1 MKQLEKISKNHKK
14 WVSIAKSFGA
24 GELSEDVVQ
33 DMYLKIYTNKNNKDI
48 SDAYIWLTLR
58 SVYIDKVRIDNRM
71 TKVNLEDVKSLVSE
85 QIDELEFHSFTKIN
99 TKIEAVK
106 YKTHYSD
113 VIILNN
119 YFEKGLSMR
128 KIAAKYNIAPSTV
141 FRSIKKTKEKIRLEI
156 GEDFEDYLN
165 KEYERI

>member
-1 MKQLEKISKNHKK
+1 MKQLENLAKNHKK

-33 DMYLKIYTNKNNKDI
+33 DMYLKIYTNKSNKDI

-71 TKVNLEDVKSLVSE
+71 QKVNLEDVKGLVSE
-85 QIDELEFHSFTKIN
+85 QIDELEFQSFTKIN

>member
-1 MKQLEKISKNHKK
+1 MKQLEKLAKNHKK

-33 DMYLKIYTNKNNKDI
+33 DMYLKIYTNKSNKDI

-85 QIDELEFHSFTKIN
+85 QIDELEFQSFTKIN

-119 YFEKGLSMR
+119 YFDKGLSMR

>member
-1 MKQLEKISKNHKK
+1 MKQLNKLVANHKQ
-14 WVSIAKSFGA
+14 WVSIARSFGA
-24 GELSEDVVQ
+24 GETSEDIVQ
-33 DMYLKIYTNKNNKDI
+33 DMYLKVYDNKINKEI
-48 SDAYIWLTLR
+48 NSAYIWLTLR
-58 SVYIDKVRIDNRM
+58 SIYFDKLRLENKITTISIDDVR
-71 TKVNLEDVKSLVSE
+71 
-85 QIDELEFHSFTKIN
+85 ELKNDDFDINEFDSFTKIN

-119 YFEKGLSMR
+119 YFVKGLSMR

-156 GEDFEDYLN
+156 EEDYIDYIN
-165 KEYERI
+165 QDYERI

>member
-1 MKQLEKISKNHKK
+1 MKQLEKLAKNHKK

-33 DMYLKIYTNKNNKDI
+33 DMYLKIYTNKSNKDI

-71 TKVNLEDVKSLVSE
+71 QKVNLEDVKSLVSE
-85 QIDELEFHSFTKIN
+85 QIDELEFQSFTKIN

-128 KIAAKYNIAPSTV
+128 KIASKYNIAPSTV
-141 FRSIKKTKEKIRLEI
+141 FRSIKKTKEKIKSEI

>member
-1 MKQLEKISKNHKK
+1 MKHLEKLAKNHKK

-33 DMYLKIYTNKNNKDI
+33 DMYLKIYTNKSNKDI

-71 TKVNLEDVKSLVSE
+71 TKVNLEDVKGLISE
-85 QIDELEFHSFTKIN
+85 QIDELEFQSFTKIN

>member
-1 MKQLEKISKNHKK
+1 MKQLEKLAKNHKK

-33 DMYLKIYTNKNNKDI
+33 DMYLKIYINKSNKDI

-71 TKVNLEDVKSLVSE
+71 TKVNLEDVKGLVSE
-85 QIDELEFHSFTKIN
+85 QIDELEFQSFTKIN

-128 KIAAKYNIAPSTV
+128 KIAAKYNIAPQQFSEV
-141 FRSIKKTKEKIRLEI
+141 LRKQRKKL
-156 GEDFEDYLN
+156 D
-165 KEYERI
+165 

>member
-1 MKQLEKISKNHKK
+1 MKHLEKLAKNHKK
-14 WVSIAKSFGA
+14 WVAIAKSFGA

-71 TKVNLEDVKSLVSE
+71 TKVNLEDVKGLISE
-85 QIDELEFHSFTKIN
+85 QIDELEFQSFTKIN

-156 GEDFEDYLN
+156 GEDFEDFLN
-165 KEYERI
+165 KEFELI

>member
-1 MKQLEKISKNHKK
+1 MRTPCRVNIKIKRTRQVNHG
-14 WVSIAKSFGA
+14 IH
-24 GELSEDVVQ
+24 GE
-33 DMYLKIYTNKNNKDI
+33 T
-48 SDAYIWLTLR
+48 
-58 SVYIDKVRIDNRM
+58 KVRPAGSDTLELDLGDDRFVQTTTTLKTITL
-71 TKVNLEDVKSLVSE
+71 TKAETLALPL
-85 QIDELEFHSFTKIN
+85 DELEFQSFTKIN

-165 KEYERI
+165 KEFELI

>member
-1 MKQLEKISKNHKK
+1 MKQLEKLAKNHKQ

-33 DMYLKIYTNKNNKDI
+33 DMYLKVYNNKHTKDI
-48 SDAYIWLTLR
+48 SSAYIWLTLR

-71 TKVNLEDVKSLVSE
+71 QKVNLEDVKGLVSE
-85 QIDELEFHSFTKIN
+85 QIDELEFQSFTKIN

-165 KEYERI
+165 KEFELI

>member
-1 MKQLEKISKNHKK
+1 MKQLEKLAKNHKK
-14 WVSIAKSFGA
+14 WVSIVKSFGA

-33 DMYLKIYTNKNNKDI
+33 DMYLKIYTNKSNKDI

-71 TKVNLEDVKSLVSE
+71 TKVNLEDIKSLVSE
-85 QIDELEFHSFTKIN
+85 QIDKLEFQSFTKIN

-128 KIAAKYNIAPSTV
+128 KIASKYNIAPSTV
-141 FRSIKKTKEKIRLEI
+141 FRSIKKTKEKIKSEI

>member
-1 MKQLEKISKNHKK
+1 MKQLEKLAKNHKK

-24 GELSEDVVQ
+24 GELSEDIVQ
-33 DMYLKIYTNKNNKDI
+33 DMYLKVYNNKI
-48 SDAYIWLTLR
+48 NKEVNSAYIWLTLR
-58 SVYIDKVRIDNRM
+58 SVYFDKLKIDNRM

-85 QIDELEFHSFTKIN
+85 QIDELEFQSFTKIN

-128 KIAAKYNIAPSTV
+128 KIATKYNIAPSTV
-141 FRSIKKTKEKIRLEI
+141 FRSIKKTKEKIKLEI

>member
-1 MKQLEKISKNHKK
+1 MKQLEKLAKNHKK
-14 WVSIAKSFGA
+14 WVSIVKSFGA

-33 DMYLKIYTNKNNKDI
+33 DMYLKIYTNKSNKDI

-71 TKVNLEDVKSLVSE
+71 QKVNLENVKGLISE
-85 QIDELEFHSFTKIN
+85 QIDELEFQSFTKIN

-165 KEYERI
+165 KEFELI

>member
-1 MKQLEKISKNHKK
+1 MKQLEKLAKKHKK
-14 WVSIAKSFGA
+14 WVSIANSFGA

-33 DMYLKIYTNKNNKDI
+33 DMYLKIYTNKNNKDM

-58 SVYIDKVRIDNRM
+58 SIYIDKVRIDNRM
-71 TKVNLEDVKSLVSE
+71 QKVNLEDVKGLISE
-85 QIDELEFHSFTKIN
+85 KIDELEFQSFSKIN

-128 KIAAKYNIAPSTV
+128 KISAKYNIAPSTV
-141 FRSIKKTKEKIRLEI
+141 FRSIKKTKEKIRIEI
-156 GEDFEDYLN
+156 EEDYTDYIN
-165 KEYERI
+165 EEYERI

>member
-1 MKQLEKISKNHKK
+1 MKQLEKLAKNHKK

-33 DMYLKIYTNKNNKDI
+33 DMYLKLYTTKSNKDI

-71 TKVNLEDVKSLVSE
+71 TKVNLEDVKGLVSE
-85 QIDELEFHSFTKIN
+85 QIDELEFQSFTKIN

-165 KEYERI
+165 KEFELI